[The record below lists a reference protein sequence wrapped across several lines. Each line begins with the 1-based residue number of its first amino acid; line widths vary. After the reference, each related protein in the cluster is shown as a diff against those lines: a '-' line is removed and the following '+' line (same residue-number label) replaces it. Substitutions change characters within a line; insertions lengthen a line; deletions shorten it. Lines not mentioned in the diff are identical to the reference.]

1 MTVRKR
7 SGRGAF
13 HPLRV
18 ARVDRL
24 CDDAAAVTFDVPDDL
39 TEDYRFRPGQSLT
52 LRRRI
57 DDREERRQ
65 YSICAPVGAAPRV
78 GVRVVPDGVFS
89 TWLVEQVRPG
99 DEVEVETPSGTFG
112 PDPDLGGR
120 HVLIAA
126 GSGITPVLSIASSLL
141 AHPDAHVTLLYGNRR
156 ASSVMF
162 SDEVADL
169 KDEHPE
175 RFELVHVLSREPR
188 DVELFSGRLDGDR
201 LRRILTALVPVED
214 VDGYWL
220 CGPFAMIE
228 QAREVLR
235 DLGVPAEKVHREL
248 FFVDDLP
255 PPPVEHAEAGVR
267 GPSSLVSV
275 TLDGR
280 TTELRLPRDRPV
292 LDSAQ
297 ESRADLPYACK
308 GGVCGTCRARVVS
321 GEVHLRR
328 NYALED
334 DELAEGYVL
343 TCQSLPVSDEL
354 GLDYDA

>member
-1 MTVRKR
+1 MRR
-7 SGRGAF
+7 RGAF

-24 CDDAAAVTFDVPDDL
+24 CDDAAAVTFDVPEDL

-52 LRRRI
+52 LRRRV

-65 YSICAPVGAAPRV
+65 YSICAPVGSAPRV
-78 GVRVVPDGVFS
+78 GVRVVPDGMFS
-89 TWLVEQVRPG
+89 TWLVEQVRAG

-141 AHPDAHVTLLYGNRR
+141 AHPDAQVTLLYGNRR
-156 ASSVMF
+156 ASTVMF

-188 DVELFSGRLDGDR
+188 DVELFSGRLDADR
-201 LRRILTALVPVED
+201 LRRILTALVPVAD
-214 VDGYWL
+214 VDGFWL

-228 QAREVLR
+228 DARDVLR
-235 DLGVPAEKVHREL
+235 DLGVPDEKVHREL
-248 FFVDDLP
+248 FFVDDVP
-255 PPPVEHAEAGVR
+255 PPPVEHTEAGVE
-267 GPSSLVSV
+267 GPSSRVSL

-280 TTELRLPRDRPV
+280 TSELRLPRNRPV

-308 GGVCGTCRARVVS
+308 GGVCGTCRAKLVS
-321 GEVHLRR
+321 GEVHMRR
-328 NYALED
+328 NYALEG

-343 TCQSLPVSDEL
+343 TCQSLPVSDEIA
-354 GLDYDA
+354 LDYDA

>member
-1 MTVRKR
+1 MSR
-7 SGRGAF
+7 RGAF

-39 TEDYRFRPGQSLT
+39 IEDYRFRAGQSLT
-52 LRRRI
+52 LRRQV
-57 DDREERRQ
+57 DDWEERRQ

-78 GVRVVPDGVFS
+78 GVRVVPDGMFS
-89 TWLVEQVRPG
+89 TWLVEQVRAG
-99 DEVEVETPSGTFG
+99 DEIEVETPSGTFG

-141 AHPDAHVTLLYGNRR
+141 VNPDAQVALLYGNRR
-156 ASSVMF
+156 ASTVMF

-169 KDEHPE
+169 KDEYPE

-188 DVELFSGRLDGDR
+188 DVELFSGRLDPDR
-201 LRRILTALVPVED
+201 LRRILTALVPVAD
-214 VDGYWL
+214 VDGFWL

-228 QAREVLR
+228 QARDVLR
-235 DLGVPAEKVHREL
+235 DLGVPEGKVHREL

-255 PPPVEHAEAGVR
+255 PPPVQHAEVGVE
-267 GPSSLVSV
+267 GPSSQVSV

-280 TTELRLPRDRPV
+280 TTELRLPRNRSV

-308 GGVCGTCRARVVS
+308 GGVCGTCRAKVVS
-321 GEVHLRR
+321 GEVNMRR
-328 NYALED
+328 NYALEG

-354 GLDYDA
+354 TIDYDA

>member
-1 MTVRKR
+1 M
-7 SGRGAF
+7 
-13 HPLRV
+13 
-18 ARVDRL
+18 
-24 CDDAAAVTFDVPDDL
+24 
-39 TEDYRFRPGQSLT
+39 
-52 LRRRI
+52 
-57 DDREERRQ
+57 
-65 YSICAPVGAAPRV
+65 
-78 GVRVVPDGVFS
+78 FS
-89 TWLVEQVRPG
+89 TWLVEQVRAG

-141 AHPDAHVTLLYGNRR
+141 AHPDAQVTLLYGTRR
-156 ASSVMF
+156 ASTVMF

-188 DVELFSGRLDGDR
+188 DVGLFSGRLDADR
-201 LRRILTALVPVED
+201 LRRILTALVPVAD
-214 VDGYWL
+214 VDGFWL

-228 QAREVLR
+228 DARDVLR
-235 DLGVPAEKVHREL
+235 DLGVPDERVHREL
-248 FFVDDLP
+248 FFVDDVP
-255 PPPVEHAEAGVR
+255 PPPVEHTEAGVE
-267 GPSSLVSV
+267 GPSSRVSL

-280 TTELRLPRDRPV
+280 TSELRLPRNRPV

-308 GGVCGTCRARVVS
+308 GGVCGTCRAKLVS
-321 GEVHLRR
+321 GELHMRR
-328 NYALED
+328 NYALEG

-343 TCQSLPVSDEL
+343 TCQSLPVSDEIA
-354 GLDYDA
+354 LDYDA